1 MKKNV
6 ESILIIGLGMI
17 GASIALASR
26 SKGIKVF
33 GYDSDDLV
41 VELAKKEN
49 YIDESFKSLE
59 EINDENLPDKIDL
72 VMICVPPRQTQEVL
86 NNINELWNTSITITD
101 TSSVKNHL
109 KVEDVDNII
118 LSHPIAG
125 SDRSGLSAADRELY
139 IDKKNVICDPFKA
152 KAEHLNRLINF
163 WESGM
168 QMRTTV
174 MTVNDHDLIFAMTSH
189 LPHLISYAL
198 IDSIRLSS
206 SNVEDNAGG
215 GLKEFLRLSGSN
227 SEMWSEIFTLNRV
240 DLIKALAGLQIS
252 INNLLELITE
262 AKEIP
267 DVFNHLEM
275 LRDEL
280 NEIKSFKEENF

>member
-1 MKKNV
+1 MKNNV
-6 ESILIIGLGMI
+6 ESILIIGLGMM
-17 GASIALASR
+17 GASLALASK

-33 GYDSDDLV
+33 GYDSNDST

-49 YIDESFKSLE
+49 FIDDSFHSLE
-59 EINDENLPDKIDL
+59 EINNKNLSDKIDL
-72 VMICVPPRQTQEVL
+72 VIVCVPPKQTQEIF
-86 NNINELWNTSITITD
+86 NNIHELWNTSLTITD

-109 KVEDVDNII
+109 KVNDVDNII

-125 SDRSGLSAADRELY
+125 SDRSGLSAADSELY
-139 IDKKNVICDPFKA
+139 IDKKNVICDPFNA
-152 KAEHLNRLINF
+152 KSLHLNRLVDF
-163 WESGM
+163 WEGAM
-168 QMRTTV
+168 QMRTSV

-189 LPHLISYAL
+189 LPHLVSYAL

-206 SNVEDNAGG
+206 TDVEDNAGG

-262 AKEIP
+262 TKEIP
-267 DVFNHLEM
+267 AVFNHLEI
-275 LRDEL
+275 LNDEL
-280 NEIKSFKEENF
+280 NEIKSFKEEKF

>member
-17 GASIALASR
+17 GASLALASK

-33 GYDSDDLV
+33 GYDSNDST

-49 YIDESFKSLE
+49 LVDESFNSLE
-59 EINDENLPDKIDL
+59 EINNKNISDNIDL
-72 VMICVPPRQTQEVL
+72 VIVCVPPRQTQEIF
-86 NNINELWNTSITITD
+86 NNIHELWNTSLTITD

-109 KVEDVDNII
+109 KINNVDNII

-125 SDRSGLSAADRELY
+125 SDRSGLSAADGELY
-139 IDKKNVICDPFKA
+139 IDKKNVICDPFNA
-152 KAEHLNRLINF
+152 KSSHLNRLVDF
-163 WESGM
+163 WESAM
-168 QMRTTV
+168 QMRTSV
-174 MTVNDHDLIFAMTSH
+174 MTVKDHDLIFAMTSH
-189 LPHLISYAL
+189 LPHLVSYAL

-206 SNVEDNAGG
+206 SDVEDNAGG

-262 AKEIP
+262 SKEIP
-267 DVFNHLEM
+267 DVFDHLEI

-280 NEIKSFKEENF
+280 NEIKFFKEEKF

>member
-1 MKKNV
+1 MKNNV

-17 GASIALASR
+17 GASLALASK

-33 GYDSDDLV
+33 GYDSNDST

-49 YIDESFKSLE
+49 FIDDSFHSLE
-59 EINDENLPDKIDL
+59 EINNKNLSDKIDL
-72 VMICVPPRQTQEVL
+72 VVVCVPPKQTQEIF
-86 NNINELWNTSITITD
+86 NNIHELWNTSITITD

-109 KVEDVDNII
+109 KVNDVDNII

-125 SDRSGLSAADRELY
+125 SDRSGLSAADSELY
-139 IDKKNVICDPFKA
+139 IDKKNVICDPFNA
-152 KAEHLNRLINF
+152 KSSHLNRLVDF
-163 WESGM
+163 WEGAM
-168 QMRTTV
+168 QMRTSV

-189 LPHLISYAL
+189 LPHLVSYAL

-206 SNVEDNAGG
+206 TDVEDNAGG

-262 AKEIP
+262 TKEIP
-267 DVFNHLEM
+267 AVFNHLEI
-275 LRDEL
+275 LNDEL
-280 NEIKSFKEENF
+280 NEIKSFKEEKF

>member
-17 GASIALASR
+17 GASLALASK

-33 GYDSDDLV
+33 GYDSNDST

-49 YIDESFKSLE
+49 FVDESFNSLE
-59 EINDENLPDKIDL
+59 EINNKNISDNIDL
-72 VMICVPPRQTQEVL
+72 VIVCVPPRQTQEIF
-86 NNINELWNTSITITD
+86 NNIHELWNTSLTITD

-109 KVEDVDNII
+109 KINNVDNII

-125 SDRSGLSAADRELY
+125 SDRSGLSAADGELY
-139 IDKKNVICDPFKA
+139 IDKKNVICDPFNA
-152 KAEHLNRLINF
+152 KSSHLNRLVDF
-163 WESGM
+163 WESAM
-168 QMRTTV
+168 QMRTSV
-174 MTVNDHDLIFAMTSH
+174 MTVKDHDLIFAMTSH
-189 LPHLISYAL
+189 LPHLVSYAL

-206 SNVEDNAGG
+206 LDVEDNAGG

-262 AKEIP
+262 SKEIP
-267 DVFNHLEM
+267 DVFDHLEI

-280 NEIKSFKEENF
+280 NEIKFFKEEKF

>member
-49 YIDESFKSLE
+49 YIHESFKSLE

-125 SDRSGLSAADRELY
+125 SDRSGLSAAERELY

-152 KAEHLNRLINF
+152 KAEHLNRLIDF

>member
-26 SKGIKVF
+26 SKGVKVF

-41 VELAKKEN
+41 VEVAKKEN
-49 YIDESFKSLE
+49 YIDEIFKSLE
-59 EINDENLPDKIDL
+59 EVNNENLADKIDL
-72 VMICVPPRQTQEVL
+72 VIVCVPPRQTQEVF
-86 NNINELWNTSITITD
+86 NNIHELWNTSITITD

-109 KVEDVDNII
+109 KMKDVNNII

-125 SDRSGLSAADRELY
+125 SDRSGLSAADSELY

-152 KAEHLNRLINF
+152 KAEHLKRLINF
-163 WESGM
+163 WESAM
-168 QMRTTV
+168 QMRTSV
-174 MTVNDHDLIFAMTSH
+174 MTVSDHDLIFAMTSH

-198 IDSIRLSS
+198 IDSIRLST

-227 SEMWSEIFTLNRV
+227 SKMWSEIFTLNRV

-262 AKEIP
+262 TKEIP
-267 DVFNHLEM
+267 DVFNHLEI
-275 LRDEL
+275 LKDEL

>member
-1 MKKNV
+1 MKNNI

-17 GASIALASR
+17 GSSLALASK

-33 GYDSDDLV
+33 GYDSYDSI
-41 VELAKKEN
+41 VELAKKDN
-49 YIDESFKSLE
+49 FIDDSFNSLE
-59 EINDENLPDKIDL
+59 EINSKNLSDKIDL
-72 VMICVPPRQTQEVL
+72 VIVCVPPRQTQEIF
-86 NNINELWNTSITITD
+86 NNIHELWNTSITITD

-109 KVEDVDNII
+109 KVNDVDNII

-125 SDRSGLSAADRELY
+125 SDRSGISAADSELY
-139 IDKKNVICDPFKA
+139 IDKKNVICDPFNA
-152 KAEHLNRLINF
+152 KDKHLKRLMDF
-163 WESGM
+163 WEGAM
-168 QMRTTV
+168 QMRTCI

-189 LPHLISYAL
+189 LPHLVSYAL
-198 IDSIRLSS
+198 IDSIRLSLLD
-206 SNVEDNAGG
+206 VEDNAGG

-262 AKEIP
+262 SKEIP
-267 DVFNHLEM
+267 DVFDHLDI

-280 NEIKSFKEENF
+280 NEIKFFKEEKF

>member
-1 MKKNV
+1 MKNNI

-17 GASIALASR
+17 GASLALASK

-33 GYDSDDLV
+33 GYDSNDST

-49 YIDESFKSLE
+49 FIDDSFHSLE
-59 EINDENLPDKIDL
+59 EINNKNLSDKIDL
-72 VMICVPPRQTQEVL
+72 VIVCVPPKQTQEIF
-86 NNINELWNTSITITD
+86 NNIHELWNTSITITD

-109 KVEDVDNII
+109 KMNDVDNII

-125 SDRSGLSAADRELY
+125 SDRSGLSAADSELY
-139 IDKKNVICDPFKA
+139 IDKKNVICDPFNA
-152 KAEHLNRLINF
+152 KSLHLNRLVDF
-163 WESGM
+163 WEGAM
-168 QMRTTV
+168 QMRTSV
-174 MTVNDHDLIFAMTSH
+174 MTVNDHDLIFAVTSH
-189 LPHLISYAL
+189 LPHLVSYAL

-206 SNVEDNAGG
+206 TDVEDNAGG

-262 AKEIP
+262 TKEIP
-267 DVFNHLEM
+267 DVFNHLEI
-275 LRDEL
+275 LNDEL
-280 NEIKSFKEENF
+280 NEIKSFKEEKF

>member
-17 GASIALASR
+17 GASLALASK

-33 GYDSDDLV
+33 GYDSNDLAL
-41 VELAKKEN
+41 ESANKEN
-49 YIDESFKSLE
+49 YIDDSFKSLE
-59 EINDENLPDKIDL
+59 EINNKNLSDKIDL
-72 VMICVPPRQTQEVL
+72 VIVCVPPRQTQEVL
-86 NNINELWNTSITITD
+86 NNIHELWNTSMTITD

-109 KVEDVDNII
+109 KVKDVDNII

-125 SDRSGLSAADRELY
+125 SDRSGLLAADSELY

-152 KAEHLNRLINF
+152 NGEHLKRLIDF
-163 WESGM
+163 WESAM
-168 QMRTTV
+168 QMRTSV
-174 MTVNDHDLIFAMTSH
+174 MTVNDHDLIFAITSH
-189 LPHLISYAL
+189 LPHLVSYAL

-262 AKEIP
+262 TKEIP
-267 DVFNHLEM
+267 DVFNHLEI

>member
-1 MKKNV
+1 MKNNI

-17 GASIALASR
+17 GASLALASK

-33 GYDSDDLV
+33 GYDSNDST

-49 YIDESFKSLE
+49 FIDDSFHSLE
-59 EINDENLPDKIDL
+59 EINNKNLSDKIDL
-72 VMICVPPRQTQEVL
+72 VIVCVPPKQTQEIF
-86 NNINELWNTSITITD
+86 NNIHELWNTSITITD

-109 KVEDVDNII
+109 KVNDVDNII

-125 SDRSGLSAADRELY
+125 SDRSGLSAADSELY
-139 IDKKNVICDPFKA
+139 IDKKNVICDPFNA
-152 KAEHLNRLINF
+152 KSLHLNRLVDF
-163 WESGM
+163 WEGAM
-168 QMRTTV
+168 QMRTSV
-174 MTVNDHDLIFAMTSH
+174 MTVNDHDLIFAVTSH
-189 LPHLISYAL
+189 LPHLVSYAL

-206 SNVEDNAGG
+206 TDVEDNAGG

-262 AKEIP
+262 TKEIP
-267 DVFNHLEM
+267 AVFNHLEI
-275 LRDEL
+275 LNDEL
-280 NEIKSFKEENF
+280 NEIKSFKEEKF